1 MFVQLASRLATNTV
15 IEFNSTDYM
24 FFGSND
30 TGDIFTRAGV
40 DVTAGVS
47 NVNRGAFDQDT
58 NITCDQTDVI
68 VDNDSNVFYKVT
80 SYQTVQTTRPARS

>member
-24 FFGSND
+24 FFGSN
-30 TGDIFTRAGV
+30 TIGTSFTRAGV

-47 NVNRGAFDQDT
+47 NESTAKFTEDT

-68 VDNDSNVFYKVT
+68 VDEDSNVFYKVV